1 MKQAGWICYLK
12 KSSSSHNWLARIFNV
27 QTDFLEIFLYFESS
41 PTVLSE
47 EWYAVGSLSKNPS
60 YAKKKIYL
68 HVEKNQNN

>member
-1 MKQAGWICYLK
+1 MYKLI
-12 KSSSSHNWLARIFNV
+12 
-27 QTDFLEIFLYFESS
+27 FLEIFLYFESS